1 MKIKRIASV
10 IFAAVMAASLSLTLF
25 ACGKKDDKT
34 LYIYNWSEYIPQE
47 VYDLFKA
54 ETGIEVKETT
64 FEDNEEMLA
73 KLEAQGASRYD
84 LVVPSSY
91 VIGIMKEKGYIQ
103 PIDKSAISNLKNIS
117 PSALG
122 KNFDPNNEYSLPYMA
137 TMTVIAINVPK
148 MAELGVEIKSLND
161 LLDPR
166 LEKNLVVVDDQRELI
181 SAALKATGQDPDT
194 QDEDTILGT
203 LEWLVKLKKNV
214 KEFNTNN
221 AKLALETNSVAA
233 GLVFNMD
240 AGQAIFES
248 PDIDVVYTT
257 EPCEL
262 AMDNFVITAGA
273 KHKEYA
279 QQFIDFIYRADIYK
293 MILDEFPAVCL
304 NDAAKELLDAD
315 YLANPGATVDPYE
328 LERAHITQDVGDA
341 VEYYDEVY
349 TKMKVN

>member
-1 MKIKRIASV
+1 MRIKRIAAG
-10 IFAAVMAASLSLTLF
+10 ILAAAAVLSLSLTLF
-25 ACGKKDDKT
+25 ACGKKSDKT

-47 VYDLFKA
+47 VYDLFRQ

-91 VIGIMKEKGYIQ
+91 VIGIMKQKGYIQ
-103 PIDKSAISNLKNIS
+103 PIEKDKVPNLKNIS
-117 PSALG
+117 ADALG

-137 TMTVIAINVPK
+137 TMTVIAVNVPK
-148 MAELGVEIKSLND
+148 LAELGVEIKSLND

-194 QDEDTILGT
+194 QDEATILGT
-203 LEWLVKLKKNV
+203 LDWLIALKKNV
-214 KEFNTNN
+214 KEFSTNN
-221 AKLALETNSVAA
+221 SKVALETNSVAA
-233 GLVFNMD
+233 GLVFNLD
-240 AGQAIFES
+240 AGLAIFEN
-248 PDIDVVYTT
+248 PDITVIYTT

-273 KHKEYA
+273 KHKDYA
-279 QQFIDFIYRADIYK
+279 QQFIDFVYRPEIYK
-293 MILDEFPAVCL
+293 MILDEFPGVCL
-304 NDAAKELLDAD
+304 NDAAKALLDED
-315 YLANPGATVDPYE
+315 YLANPGATVDSYE
-328 LERAHITQDVGDA
+328 LGRAHITQDVGDA
-341 VEYYDEVY
+341 VEYYDDVY
-349 TKMKVN
+349 TKMKIN